1 MYEFTD
7 EQHQISIAGSAA
19 LGGEREEP
27 CQEVI
32 EVFRVEWVKTRCEA
46 NLWKS
51 HHRKSKVREA
61 QLLAEIQ
68 ELRQEHGSE
77 LKLRRKV
84 AKLRGQ
90 LQAFTGVS
98 GSRNVLVRQ
107 GRMIKQLRQTAEQL
121 RKQVKGLGGQL
132 KQLQSDNAVLRSSNA
147 RLTRTVFG
155 EKSERT
161 KKKYDAPGTERAQG
175 RGNGSKPRRKGT
187 GKRRDLSHLPVIDE
201 IVEVAAEQGRC
212 PRCGKEYVLHGH
224 EESELVEL
232 QIEVYRRR
240 ILRQRKRAACGCSEA
255 IEAVAPAVNRLFAG
269 SRYGISVW
277 GMYLFQRFAMHQTVG
292 GFGRMSEAFGLPLSA
307 STLVSRNASFLSMF
321 GPLFNAIREHQ
332 SEAWKVHGDET
343 GWPIQVAGVRD
354 GEHYRGWLW
363 VCVSADS
370 VSMHIDRSRSAA
382 AGMVLFERF
391 GQRDSPP
398 VLVCDRYSAY
408 LKLSKDLG
416 VTLAFCWAHVRRD
429 FIHAGGGQAQLEAWR
444 QQWLD
449 EIGML
454 YRINRQRLC
463 EYQSG
468 LPMSRQSSAF
478 QHLQRQLEGCVE
490 KFFAQVEQEL
500 GEVSSDCARYQP
512 LNSLSRYRSGFSIF
526 VNQPEVPMDNNLA
539 ERTLRPAV
547 IARKLSYGSKS
558 EIAAQLTSC
567 LLSVVETLRL
577 NRIKVYDWLLDYLA
591 ACAANHGEAPSDC
604 SEWLPWQ
611 MDDARRRK
619 LQIGTRAQAP

>member
-1 MYEFTD
+1 M
-7 EQHQISIAGSAA
+7 
-19 LGGEREEP
+19 
-27 CQEVI
+27 
-32 EVFRVEWVKTRCEA
+32 
-46 NLWKS
+46 
-51 HHRKSKVREA
+51 
-61 QLLAEIQ
+61 
-68 ELRQEHGSE
+68 
-77 LKLRRKV
+77 
-84 AKLRGQ
+84 
-90 LQAFTGVS
+90 
-98 GSRNVLVRQ
+98 
-107 GRMIKQLRQTAEQL
+107 
-121 RKQVKGLGGQL
+121 
-132 KQLQSDNAVLRSSNA
+132 
-147 RLTRTVFG
+147 VFG

-232 QIEVYRRR
+232 QVEVYRRR
-240 ILRQRKRAACGCSEA
+240 IQRQRKRPVCGCSEA
-255 IEAVAPAVNRLFAG
+255 VEAVAPAVNRLFAG

-398 VLVCDRYSAY
+398 VA
-408 LKLSKDLG
+408 G
-416 VTLAFCWAHVRRD
+416 VRPL
-429 FIHAGGGQAQLEAWR
+429 
-444 QQWLD
+444 
-449 EIGML
+449 
-454 YRINRQRLC
+454 QRLSEAVQGFGSDASILLGSC
-463 EYQSG
+463 TPRFH
-468 LPMSRQSSAF
+468 PMPGVAKRNSKR
-478 QHLQRQLEGCVE
+478 G
-490 KFFAQVEQEL
+490 
-500 GEVSSDCARYQP
+500 VSSGWIGSVCCTGSIDSDYASISRDCR
-512 LNSLSRYRSGFSIF
+512 
-526 VNQPEVPMDNNLA
+526 
-539 ERTLRPAV
+539 
-547 IARKLSYGSKS
+547 
-558 EIAAQLTSC
+558 
-567 LLSVVETLRL
+567 
-577 NRIKVYDWLLDYLA
+577 
-591 ACAANHGEAPSDC
+591 
-604 SEWLPWQ
+604 
-611 MDDARRRK
+611 
-619 LQIGTRAQAP
+619 